1 MNKDINELNKDINI
15 VGLHWI
21 KRWRVNNGK
30 HQSYVIPFA
39 TTYPINIVYHG
50 KNEFKYG
57 QYGIHLGQQDTLTF
71 LGDKKQKI
79 LAKFIDC
86 RKNSPTFKSELS
98 LEITPSSARTLIIPP
113 GVAHTFSHLENVFT
127 LNSYS
132 LFLPTIEQLA
142 SETLNWSPNNDVIN
156 LPEDID
162 INEIEGYE
170 PMTEEASALVYYR
183 VAEIQQQWLSQHR
196 FLHSETRKIRLDNGD
211 EINVRLREKI
221 ADVQKQSLPT
231 STILGVEFRE
241 MATLHTG
248 KESGIVPLTRQ
259 SPMYLVEH
267 GQEAYDFDSYGLHL
281 GQEDH
286 LTFLGDTSGKIT
298 IKLVDMRED
307 SPTLFYEDEMV
318 FDPAPNIELVIPCGV
333 AHALF
338 NMANI
343 ITVNRPVIYLDE
355 EKEYIPGHD
364 VIDWKIANKNYQAY
378 RVNKIAADL
387 TYYQFLVSKQ
397 QALMKHKPTHHTP
410 KSIIVYDENNQPI
423 KVLIKEKV

>member
-1 MNKDINELNKDINI
+1 M
-15 VGLHWI
+15 
-21 KRWRVNNGK
+21 
-30 HQSYVIPFA
+30 
-39 TTYPINIVYHG
+39 
-50 KNEFKYG
+50 
-57 QYGIHLGQQDTLTF
+57 
-71 LGDKKQKI
+71 
-79 LAKFIDC
+79 
-86 RKNSPTFKSELS
+86 
-98 LEITPSSARTLIIPP
+98 
-113 GVAHTFSHLENVFT
+113 
-127 LNSYS
+127 
-132 LFLPTIEQLA
+132 
-142 SETLNWSPNNDVIN
+142 IN

-286 LTFLGDTSGKIT
+286 LTF
-298 IKLVDMRED
+298 
-307 SPTLFYEDEMV
+307 
-318 FDPAPNIELVIPCGV
+318 
-333 AHALF
+333 
-338 NMANI
+338 
-343 ITVNRPVIYLDE
+343 
-355 EKEYIPGHD
+355 
-364 VIDWKIANKNYQAY
+364 
-378 RVNKIAADL
+378 
-387 TYYQFLVSKQ
+387 
-397 QALMKHKPTHHTP
+397 
-410 KSIIVYDENNQPI
+410 
-423 KVLIKEKV
+423 